1 MSSDIAGKRAPPGDG
16 VDTAAVGCA
25 AGTLE
30 TERHRA
36 DPRKHDVSN
45 DAKMIVVVGAI
56 VSSIFGS
63 AWIVSNVMIRLTE
76 VVRTDL
82 RDLRDSLE
90 RAACGELARQGNV
103 AVESVSATADTLG
116 R

>member
-1 MSSDIAGKRAPPGDG
+1 M
-16 VDTAAVGCA
+16 
-25 AGTLE
+25 
-30 TERHRA
+30 
-36 DPRKHDVSN
+36 SN

-103 AVESVSATADTLG
+103 AVESVSATADAP
-116 R
+116 RR